1 MISIKLILNLLSKSI
16 RYMTTFNQRTL
27 KSIAVPQTRQYKTEK
42 NNDPRALV
50 DKILQLVDQDSD
62 QKEMSII
69 EKAKEDIEIKLDD
82 DQVTSSEMQEI
93 KEILKKLTKDIK
105 EVK

>member
-1 MISIKLILNLLSKSI
+1 
-16 RYMTTFNQRTL
+16 
-27 KSIAVPQTRQYKTEK
+27 
-42 NNDPRALV
+42 LV
-50 DKILQLVDQDSD
+50 NKILQLVDQDSD

-82 DQVTSSEMQEI
+82 DQVTASEMQEI